1 LGARRSSAAT
11 AYSAKAPR
19 PAQPEGQAHDI
30 RHAVNADPVKRVHG
44 GRANLHERLG
54 VLDQRLVDV
63 LELQD
68 LR

>member
-1 LGARRSSAAT
+1 
-11 AYSAKAPR
+11 
-19 PAQPEGQAHDI
+19 
-30 RHAVNADPVKRVHG
+30 VNADPVKRVHG